1 MHWDKKGLIFKPDKR
16 LYWSKTH
23 AMIPTPL
30 RLNKDEVKVFYSG
43 RDKLNRSHIGY
54 VTFNLSKNFK
64 IIDKSSVPVLSPGDL
79 GCFDDNGV
87 TPSCAIKVGKEIFL
101 YYIGWNPGSTVRM
114 HLFGGLAISKDGGNS
129 FTRWSRAP
137 IIERSITDPYLNTAP
152 FVVKHI
158 NEYRMYYVSG
168 HEWVHKDLP
177 RYNIKMA
184 TSHDGLNWKRSGK
197 VCIDFKNQDENALAR
212 PFVIFDRGL
221 WKMWFGYKKDY
232 YRIGYAESTDGI
244 QWNRKDNEVNIDVSD
259 SGFDSKMMEYASI
272 IKYKNKYIMFYNGNN
287 YGFDGIGLAI
297 SK

>member
-30 RLNKDEVKVFYSG
+30 KLNKDEVKVFYSG

-54 VTFNLSKNFK
+54 VTFDLSKNFK

-87 TPSCAIKVGKEIFL
+87 TPSCAIKIGKEIFL

-114 HLFGGLAISKDGGNS
+114 HLFGGLAISNDGGNS

-152 FVVKHI
+152 FVVKFKG
-158 NEYRMYYVSG
+158 EYRMYYVSG

-184 TSHDGLNWKRSGK
+184 TSRDGLNWKRSGK

-212 PFVIFDRGL
+212 PFVIFDRDL
-221 WKMWFGYKKDY
+221 WKMWFGYKKDH

-244 QWNRKDNEVNIDVSD
+244 QWDRKDNEVNIDVSD
-259 SGFDSKMMEYASI
+259 SGFDSIMMEYASI
-272 IKYKNKYIMFYNGNN
+272 IKYKKKYIMFYNGNN
-287 YGFDGIGLAI
+287 YGFDGIGLAV